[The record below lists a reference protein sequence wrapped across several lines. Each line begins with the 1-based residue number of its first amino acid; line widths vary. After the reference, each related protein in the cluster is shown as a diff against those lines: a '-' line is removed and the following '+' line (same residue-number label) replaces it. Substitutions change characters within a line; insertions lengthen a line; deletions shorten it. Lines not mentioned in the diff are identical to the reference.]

1 MYVKFNWTNVF
12 HFCIVLY
19 FIFHC
24 CLSVNICAIFHCF
37 SSDEDT
43 KWLAWIEAKFKE
55 IAGDDG
61 EIDKEEFKRALG
73 VRKVS
78 LLCVSFCFVLFC
90 MVYYVLFSLRRA
102 LSWMTKIVATQIHIF
117 IYYSRMWLI
126 IRCLFQYDFL
136 ERFFEHF
143 T

>member
-19 FIFHC
+19 F
-24 CLSVNICAIFHCF
+24 IFHCF

-90 MVYYVLFSLRRA
+90 MVYSVIFSLRRT

>member
-12 HFCIVLY
+12 HFCIVFY

-24 CLSVNICAIFHCF
+24 CLSVDICAIFHCF

-78 LLCVSFCFVLFC
+78 LLCVSFCFILFLW
-90 MVYYVLFSLRRA
+90 YILL
-102 LSWMTKIVATQIHIF
+102 
-117 IYYSRMWLI
+117 
-126 IRCLFQYDFL
+126 CLHWDGL
-136 ERFFEHF
+136 
-143 T
+143 